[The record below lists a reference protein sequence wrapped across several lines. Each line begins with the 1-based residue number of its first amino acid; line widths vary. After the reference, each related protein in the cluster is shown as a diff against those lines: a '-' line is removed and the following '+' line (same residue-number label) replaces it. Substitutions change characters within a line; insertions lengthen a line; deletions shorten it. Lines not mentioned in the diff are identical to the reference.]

1 MEEIIMTA
9 IIKYKKHGLQ
19 AVVIL
24 VLITAVLLPVVKPVS
39 AYTGIPTFSIVTVVT
54 DTSVTIKTNNFPAD
68 ETFTV
73 RMGPFGTLGIG
84 GTVVGTTDSGT
95 GGSFQA
101 TYDIPASLAG
111 SYKIAIRMDSANG
124 YYAYNWFYNKAAS
137 EVQPGYTGIP
147 TFSIVSVVVDS
158 SVTIKTNN
166 FPADL
171 DFTVRMGPIGTK
183 AIGGIVVAT
192 TNSGTGGS
200 FEATYDIP
208 DSLKGSYQIAIRMD
222 SPTGFY
228 FAYNWFYNNTTAVT
242 PPSGYTG
249 IPTFSIVSAVEDTS
263 VTIKTNNFPPD
274 QDFTVRMG
282 AFGTR
287 AIGGEVVATT
297 NSGTGGSFEKTY
309 DIPADLA
316 GSYKIAIRMD
326 SPEGYFAYNWFYNN
340 TAAAPTSGYT
350 GIPTFSIIGVSK
362 DTSVTIK
369 TTNFPADQEFT
380 VRMGLMGTK
389 AVDGI
394 VVGTTDSGT
403 GGSLEATYNIPASL
417 AGETQI
423 AIRMDSANGI
433 FFSYNWFY
441 NTNYP

>member
-1 MEEIIMTA
+1 MEENIMNSIANFKKYGLKSII
-9 IIKYKKHGLQ
+9 
-19 AVVIL
+19 IL
-24 VLITAVLLPVVKPVS
+24 VLLTAVMVPAANPAS

-54 DTSVTIKTNNFPAD
+54 DTSVTIKTNNFPAG

-73 RMGPFGTLGIG
+73 RMGPFGTRGIG

-95 GGSFQA
+95 GGAFEA

-111 SYKIAIRMDSANG
+111 SYQIAIRMDSANG
-124 YYAYNWFYNKAAS
+124 YYAYNWFYNDTSA
-137 EVQPGYTGIP
+137 VPQPGYTGIP
-147 TFSIVSVVVDS
+147 TFKITDVVEDT
-158 SVTIKTNN
+158 SVTIQTNN
-166 FPADL
+166 FPADI
-171 DFTVRMGPIGTK
+171 DFTVRMGPIGTR
-183 AIGGIVVAT
+183 AIGGVEVGT

-200 FEATYDIP
+200 FDATYDIP

-228 FAYNWFYNNTTAVT
+228 FAYNWFYNNTTGVT
-242 PPSGYTG
+242 PSPGYTG
-249 IPTFSIVSAVEDTS
+249 IPTFSIVSAETDST

-274 QDFTVRMG
+274 EDFTVRMG
-282 AFGTR
+282 PFGTK

-326 SPEGYFAYNWFYNN
+326 SPNGYYAFNWFYNN
-340 TAAAPTSGYT
+340 TAAAPTAGYT
-350 GIPTFSIIGVSK
+350 GIPTFKIIGVTK
-362 DTSVTIK
+362 DTSVMIQTN
-369 TTNFPADQEFT
+369 NFPADQEFT
-380 VRMGLMGTK
+380 VRMGPMGTK
-389 AVDGI
+389 AIDGV

-403 GGSLEATYNIPASL
+403 GGSFEATYNIPASL
-417 AGETQI
+417 AGSEMI
-423 AIRMDSANGI
+423 AIRMDSTSGYYYS
-433 FFSYNWFY
+433 FNWFY

>member
-1 MEEIIMTA
+1 MTA

-263 VTIKTNNFPPD
+263 VTIKTTNFPPD

>member
-192 TNSGTGGS
+192 TNSGTGGA

-263 VTIKTNNFPPD
+263 VTIKTTNFPPD

>member
-263 VTIKTNNFPPD
+263 VTIKTTNFPPD

>member
-362 DTSVTIK
+362 DISVTIK

>member
-39 AYTGIPTFSIVTVVT
+39 AYTGIPTFSIVTVVS

-403 GGSLEATYNIPASL
+403 GGSFEATYNIPASL